1 MPELYNNRVCMS
13 ESELTSIGVI
23 THYALK
29 KAGQRNPSIL
39 ARKGGGKD
47 NYLLFYWDNLKPE
60 IRDRYRRITK
70 TNPADIVKSSA
81 KLNLETDY
89 QAIDFF
95 ANFTLADGRHLTQQ
109 KQLQLV
115 ANAQILNAVIK
126 IKNERTLARK
136 SRGISTRDMWADI
149 IADVK
154 SVKKELNHSLQCSP
168 RLKEQ
173 VDEYVQNGYLSL
185 ISAKFMNSNAAKVT
199 DTDQEAAL
207 RQLLRKHTNL
217 DNEQIRTL
225 YNIVADS
232 LGWKGITAATVA
244 NYRVKWDL
252 VTHSAR
258 RGVTSFDN
266 NKAMQV
272 KRSAPTNPLYYWTMD
287 GWDVELLY
295 QQTEI
300 DEKGNTRTTYHNRLT
315 VVVVLDPFCKYPIGY
330 AIGTHETPQ
339 LIKDAL
345 RNAITHTKELF
356 GDFYKVLQLQTDNYS
371 RKNLTS
377 IYEVVSDKYTPARAH
392 NAKAKVIEPYFA
404 RLNKKYCQLMPN
416 WSGFGITS
424 GSSRQPN
431 AEYLNK
437 IRHSFPDEFGCVHQI
452 IQILEQ
458 ERMLSIEKYRQAFAE
473 MPAEDKKPV
482 NLGEFLMLVGK
493 TTGFTNRLRGDGL
506 TVTIN
511 GNEVEYDSFDSKF
524 RELSHLDWEIK
535 YNPDDLTKVLAV
547 NAKSDGRGKLIEEI
561 GTHKFLLTKKY
572 TQPMALRD
580 RKPGDSDE
588 LRQIRQFNSTMR
600 ETITEGMAE
609 DASRVKE
616 LFDTHPQLNNTLA
629 KLVLV
634 DSNGQHK
641 DNKAAERLA
650 PVKAQK
656 VLARQNKKIENEEQ
670 RSWAQQ
676 QEEYLNNKVDL
687 NKYL

>member
-1 MPELYNNRVCMS
+1 MPELFNNMVCIKP
-13 ESELTSIGVI
+13 SELTTIGI
-23 THYALK
+23 ISDTALIK
-29 KAGQRNPSIL
+29 YTQRNKSIV
-39 ARKGGGKD
+39 ARRGLGKG
-47 NYLLFYWDNLKPE
+47 NYLLLYWDKLRPE

-70 TNPADIVKSSA
+70 TNPADIIKSSA
-81 KLNLETDY
+81 KLNLEPDY
-89 QAIDFF
+89 NAIDFF
-95 ANFTLADGRHLTQQ
+95 ATFILPDGRHLTPQ
-109 KQLQLV
+109 KQTQLV
-115 ANAQILNAVIK
+115 TNSQILNAVIK

-149 IADVK
+149 ISDVK

-173 VDEYVQNGYLSL
+173 VQEYISNSYLSL

-199 DTDQEAAL
+199 ETDQESAL
-207 RQLLRKHTNL
+207 KQLLRNHGNL
-217 DNEQIRTL
+217 DNEQIRSL

-232 LGWKGITAATVA
+232 LGWKGITSATVA
-244 NYRVKWDL
+244 NYREKWEL
-252 VTHSAR
+252 ITHSAR
-258 RGVTSFDN
+258 HGVTSFDN
-266 NKAMQV
+266 NKSMQV

-287 GWDVELLY
+287 GWDAELLY
-295 QQTEI
+295 QKTEI

-315 VVVVLDPFCKYPIGY
+315 VVIVLDPYCKYPVGY

-392 NAKAKVIEPYFA
+392 NAKSKVIEPYFG
-404 RLNKKYCQLMPN
+404 RINKKYCQLMPN

-437 IRHSFPDEFGCVHQI
+437 IRHSFPDEFGCAHQI
-452 IQILEQ
+452 MQIIEQ
-458 ERMLSIEKYRQAFAE
+458 ERLLTIEQYRQAWSE
-473 MPAEDKKPV
+473 MPAEDKKPI
-482 NLGEFLMLVGK
+482 NLGEFLMLTGN
-493 TTGFTNRLRGDGL
+493 TTGFTNRISASGMI
-506 TVTIN
+506 VTIN
-511 GNEVEYDSFDSKF
+511 GNKCEYDSFEPKF
-524 RELSHLDWEIK
+524 RSLSHLDWTIR
-535 YNPDDLTKVLAV
+535 YNPEDLNQVLAV
-547 NAKSDGRGKLIEEI
+547 SDQDHR
-561 GTHKFLLTKKY
+561 FLLTEKY

-580 RKPGDSDE
+580 RKPGDSDQ
-588 LRQIRQFNSTMR
+588 LKQIRQFNSTVR

-609 DASRVKE
+609 DYRRVDQ
-616 LFDTHPQLNNTLA
+616 LFANNPQLNNTLA

-650 PVKAQK
+650 PIKAQR
-656 VLARQNKKIENEEQ
+656 VLAKQNKKLEAAEQ

-676 QEEYLNNKVDL
+676 QDEYLDNKIDL

>member
-1 MPELYNNRVCMS
+1 MPEPYNNLICLKP
-13 ESELTSIGVI
+13 SELTSVGVI
-23 THYALK
+23 TEAALIK
-29 KAGQRNPSIL
+29 YTQRNKSIV

-47 NYLLFYWDNLKPE
+47 NSLLLYWDNLRPE
-60 IRDRYRRITK
+60 LRDRYRRITK
-70 TNPADIVKSSA
+70 SNPADTIKSSA
-81 KLNLETDY
+81 KLKIETDY
-89 QAIDFF
+89 EAIDFF
-95 ANFTLADGRHLTQQ
+95 ATKFFLPDGRHLKPEKQ
-109 KQLQLV
+109 KQLV
-115 ANAQILNAVIK
+115 VNSQILNAIIK

-136 SRGISTRDMWADI
+136 SRGISTRDMWTDI
-149 IADVK
+149 ISDVK
-154 SVKKELNHSLQCSP
+154 ALKKELNHSLQCSA
-168 RLKEQ
+168 RLKQQ
-173 VDEYVQNGYLSL
+173 VDEYIKNGYLSL

-252 VTHSAR
+252 ITHSAR
-258 RGVTSFDN
+258 HGVTSFNN

-272 KRSAPTNPLYYWTMD
+272 KRSAPSNPMYYWTVD

-295 QQTEI
+295 QKTEI

-315 VVVVLDPFCKYPIGY
+315 VVIVLDPYCKYPVGY

-371 RKNLTS
+371 RKSLTS
-377 IYEVVSDKYTPARAH
+377 IYEVCSDKYTPARAH
-392 NAKAKVIEPYFA
+392 NAKSKVIEPYFN
-404 RLNKKYCQLMPN
+404 RINKKYCQLMPN

-437 IRHSFPDEFGCVHQI
+437 IRHSFPDEFGCAHQI
-452 IQILEQ
+452 MQIIEQ
-458 ERMLSIEKYRQAFAE
+458 ERMLTIDQYRQAFSE
-473 MPAEDKKPV
+473 MPAEDKKLI
-482 NLGEFLMLVGK
+482 NLSEFLMLTGN
-493 TTGFTNRLRGDGL
+493 TTGFTNRLSASGMI
-506 TVTIN
+506 VTIN
-511 GNEVEYDSFDSKF
+511 GNKCEYDSFEPQF
-524 RELSHLDWEIK
+524 RSLAHLDWTIRF
-535 YNPDDLTKVLAV
+535 NPEDLSQVLAV
-547 NAKSDGRGKLIEEI
+547 SEQDHR
-561 GTHKFLLTKKY
+561 FLLTEKY

-580 RKPGDSDE
+580 RKPGDSEE
-588 LRQIRQFNSTMR
+588 LKQIRQFNTSVR

-609 DASRVKE
+609 DAGRVKQ
-616 LFDTHPQLNNTLA
+616 LFESYPQLNNTLA

-634 DSNGQHK
+634 DSNGLHK
-641 DNKAAERLA
+641 DNKASERLA
-650 PVKAQK
+650 PAKAQR
-656 VLARQNKKIENEEQ
+656 VLARQNRKLEAADQ

-676 QEEYLNNKVDL
+676 QDEYIDNKIDL

>member
-1 MPELYNNRVCMS
+1 MPELFNNMVCLK

-23 THYALK
+23 THDALEK
-29 KAGQRNPSIL
+29 YRHRNKSVV
-39 ARKGGGKD
+39 ARKGLGKG
-47 NYLLFYWDNLKPE
+47 NYLLFYWDNLRPE

-70 TNPADIVKSSA
+70 TNPADIIKSSA
-81 KLNLETDY
+81 KLNLEPDY
-89 QAIDFF
+89 SAIDFF
-95 ANFTLADGRHLTQQ
+95 ANFILPDGRHLTQQ
-109 KQLQLV
+109 KQTQLV
-115 ANAQILNAVIK
+115 TNSQILNAVIK

-149 IADVK
+149 ISDVK

-173 VDEYVQNGYLSL
+173 VEEYISNSYLSL

-199 DTDQEAAL
+199 ETDQEAAL

-252 VTHSAR
+252 ITHSAR
-258 RGVTSFDN
+258 HGVTSFDN
-266 NKAMQV
+266 NKAMHV
-272 KRSAPTNPLYYWTMD
+272 KRSGPTNPLYYWTMD
-287 GWDVELLY
+287 GWDAELLY
-295 QQTEI
+295 QKTEI
-300 DEKGNTRTTYHNRLT
+300 DEKGNTSTTYHNRLT
-315 VVVVLDPFCKYPIGY
+315 VVIVLDPYCKYPVGY
-330 AIGTHETPQ
+330 AIGTHETSQ

-371 RKNLTS
+371 RKSLTS
-377 IYEVVSDKYTPARAH
+377 IYEVVSDKYTPARVH
-392 NAKAKVIEPYFA
+392 NAKSKVIEPYFG
-404 RLNKKYCQLMPN
+404 RINKKYCQLMPN

-437 IRHSFPDEFGCVHQI
+437 IRHSFPDEFGCAHQI
-452 IQILEQ
+452 VQI
-458 ERMLSIEKYRQAFAE
+458 IEKERLETIDQYRQAFSE
-473 MPAEDKKPV
+473 MPAEDKKPI
-482 NLGEFLMLVGK
+482 NLSEFLMLTGK
-493 TTGFTNRLRGDGL
+493 TTGYTNRLTASGMV
-506 TVTIN
+506 VTIN
-511 GNEVEYDSFDSKF
+511 GNKCEYDSFEPQF
-524 RELSHLDWEIK
+524 RSLVHLDWTIR
-535 YNPDDLTKVLAV
+535 YNPEDLTQVLAV
-547 NAKSDGRGKLIEEI
+547 SDQGHR
-561 GTHKFLLTKKY
+561 FLLTEKY
-572 TQPMALRD
+572 VQPMALRD
-580 RKPGDSDE
+580 RKPGDSE
-588 LRQIRQFNSTMR
+588 QLKQIRQFNSTVK

-609 DASRVKE
+609 DFQHVER
-616 LFDTHPQLNNTLA
+616 LFANNPQLNNTLA

-656 VLARQNKKIENEEQ
+656 VLAKQNKKIEAEEQ
-670 RSWAQQ
+670 RSWTQQ
-676 QEEYLNNKVDL
+676 QEEYLNNKIDL